1 MGRTKSDPRVHHV
14 LVQRS
19 ESPSDGHRLPPPSIP
34 VRPGVRVRGT
44 RGRRQVDDH
53 PQTQCR
59 LEVVRLLRSPVE
71 DRVPRHVADG
81 SLDRKD
87 RQPSRRAVFDQ
98 VTSRDPLDTRKP
110 SHLWPRVDRAFLSIA
125 SASHP
130 IVCRRPKHTRS
141 SSPLPVSAFGFL
153 ASIIALTTA
162 EFCFPKK
169 SSKALQYAAWY
180 ILLSFSPIGP
190 ARCTTNTPPSGRPVH
205 LRPGMCGILTV
216 IPRVPMSIGIGPIW
230 WFVPLIF
237 VIST

>member
-71 DRVPRHVADG
+71 DRVPRHAADG
-81 SLDRKD
+81 SPDRED
-87 RQPSRRAVFDQ
+87 RQSSGRAVFHQ
-98 VTSRDPLDTRKP
+98 VTSRDRLDRLTP
-110 SHLWPRVDRAFLSIA
+110 SHLWPRLDRAFFSIA

-130 IVCRRPKHTRS
+130 IVCRRPKQTRS
-141 SSPLPVSAFGFL
+141 SSLVPVSAFGFL

-190 ARCTTNTPPSGRPVH
+190 ARCTTNTPPNGGPFTSV
-205 LRPGMCGILTV
+205 PGCV
-216 IPRVPMSIGIGPIW
+216 AS
-230 WFVPLIF
+230 
-237 VIST
+237 